1 MYKIILLPNARE
13 FLEKLSKSDKSIL
26 VRISR
31 AIDSLQQDP
40 FQGKPL
46 KYESKGRY
54 SLRVGVYRII
64 YRVDR
69 KVIVVYVLDVGHRR
83 NVYN

>member
-1 MYKIILLPNARE
+1 LQDEAQKFIR
-13 FLEKLSKSDKSIL
+13 KLSESDRSIL
-26 VRISR
+26 DRLLRSLH
-31 AIDSLQQDP
+31 SLQENP

-46 KYESKGRY
+46 RHEFKGRY

-64 YRVDR
+64 YRVDQKIVTVFIIDIAHR
-69 KVIVVYVLDVGHRR
+69 K